1 LLQFLTIMNFS
12 NSFCIQFLIGYNNV
26 STYYLPI
33 TYSITTYQ
41 VHVQGIGNIPSMC
54 GTAKTR
60 TKTSFTCSFW
70 SMGGDCAII
79 CLCVGY

>member
-1 LLQFLTIMNFS
+1 MLFS
-12 NSFCIQFLIGYNNV
+12 NNLMIEYGVGNHAGFTTQHDF
-26 STYYLPI
+26 PI

-60 TKTSFTCSFW
+60 TKTSFTCSYW